1 MRLSRELDG
10 KMIVS
15 ISDGRILGKTKDVY
29 LDPDLRNMT
38 GFHIGREGLIK
49 RKDILIQRE
58 DIVLLGQDAILV
70 KDSDVFTDDQQV
82 PGAKLWLRQDDLDGR
97 QVVTPGGTKL
107 GIVGDVVLDD
117 NGAVREIALSRVLV
131 EGPLAEKRNI
141 PREAVLDVG
150 KDGES
155 MMVDLAIMEKLFGT
169 GFSGEADDGAETATS
184 AVLSTSVAAP
194 EADEVLTV
202 DVEDTQDTD
211 EAPAETESE

>member
-10 KMIVS
+10 KTIVS

-49 RKDILIQRE
+49 RKDILIQQA

-70 KDSDVFTDDQQV
+70 KDSDVFTDDQQLTE
-82 PGAKLWLRQDDLDGR
+82 AKLWLRQDDLDGR

-117 NGAVREIALSRVLV
+117 AGVVMEIALSRVLV

-141 PREAVLDVG
+141 PRNAVLDVG
-150 KDGES
+150 KDDEP
-155 MMVDLAIMEKLFGT
+155 MMVDLAKMEKLFGA
-169 GFSGEADDGAETATS
+169 GFSGEDETGAETA
-184 AVLSTSVAAP
+184 VAAL
-194 EADEVLTV
+194 EADEILTV
-202 DVEDTQDTD
+202 DVDDTPDAD
-211 EAPAETESE
+211 ESSEEANE